1 MTHITRPNSG
11 RANRAACP
19 SAAMIDKWHI
29 LDTLTDAAEHFG
41 IGHRQLAVL
50 RALLSFH
57 PQRHWPVTADNLI
70 VFPSNRTLCARLA
83 GMPDSTLRRHLA
95 ALVAAGL
102 VSRHASA
109 NGKRYRRGRGQDAV
123 AFGIDLAP
131 LVTQYAAINA
141 AATTARQDAEDRAAE
156 RARVLSLRAQLRP
169 MSQAAT
175 MLDDLSRALRR
186 KLSLAQLRDWATRL
200 RACLADLVTAK
211 SSTSNSQNERHKEPE
226 TKKINHQLINDITP
240 RHVDDLCNERRSYF
254 DEPLRSWSDVERAA
268 DNLAPMMGL
277 SRETVQRAADRA
289 GRTRAAIAVLIVLE
303 RFAQIRDP
311 GGYLMSLVHDP
322 GALAAVL
329 TAQRQKIVS

>member
-1 MTHITRPNSG
+1 MTFHTRPEPG

-19 SAAMIDKWHI
+19 GAATIDKWHI
-29 LDTLTDAAEHFG
+29 LDALTDAAEHFG
-41 IGHRQLAVL
+41 VGHRQLAVL

-57 PQRHWPVTADNLI
+57 PQRHWPVTAESLI
-70 VFPSNRTLCARLA
+70 VFPSNRTLSARLA

-95 ALVAAGL
+95 TLVTAGL

-123 AFGIDLAP
+123 AFGIDLGP
-131 LVTQYAAINA
+131 LVTQYAAINS

-169 MSQAAT
+169 LTEAAT

-186 KLSLAQLRDWATRL
+186 KLTLAQLHDWATRL
-200 RACLADLVTAK
+200 RACLAGLVTAR
-211 SSTSNSQNERHKEPE
+211 SSASNSQNERHIEPE
-226 TKKINHQLINDITP
+226 EKKLTYQPINDITP
-240 RHVDDLCNERRSYF
+240 REVDDICNERRCYF
-254 DEPLRSWSDVERAA
+254 DDPLRSWSDVERAA

-277 SRETVQRAADRA
+277 SPQTVQRAAERT
-289 GRTRAAIAVLIVLE
+289 GRTRTAIAVLMVLE

-311 GGYLMSLVHDP
+311 GGYLMSLVHEP
-322 GALAAVL
+322 GALATVL